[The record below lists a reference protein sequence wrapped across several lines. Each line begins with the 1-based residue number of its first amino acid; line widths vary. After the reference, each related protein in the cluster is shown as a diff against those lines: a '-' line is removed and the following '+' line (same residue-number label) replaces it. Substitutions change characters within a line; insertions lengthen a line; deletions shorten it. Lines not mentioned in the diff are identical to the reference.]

1 MNNQPV
7 LHYFPA
13 LDGVRGWMAIGVLL
27 AHVNLPWFPGA
38 MVLMELFFVI
48 SGFLIT
54 SIIWRGIE
62 KHGYLDLKEFWKRRL
77 ARLYP
82 VLILVVVVC
91 SVVAF
96 FVVDDMRPVLSDG
109 LATLLYYSNWTKLYN
124 YIYPSIYGQTWSLA
138 VEEQFYLLWS
148 LIFLAA
154 TKFRLN
160 ALRIAGCLVLLALC
174 CMAWKYYLIAQGAPW
189 SRLYYALDTRMDAF
203 VAGGLLALAYPRLH
217 RWFQHSLLHALLN
230 VAACLYLLLVVL
242 GTPKEMAY
250 FYWQQSAAVILSALV
265 VLLLASPR
273 QSIFQWLFRLRP
285 SVLLGQRCY
294 SIYLWHWP
302 VIWLLLATFQLD
314 KIELLCVVLP
324 SVLLLSWMSYAWVEQ
339 PFMSRRRGMPG

>member
-13 LDGVRGWMAIGVLL
+13 LDGVRGWGAIGVLIG
-27 AHVNLPWFPGA
+27 HVNLPWLPGA
-38 MVLMELFFVI
+38 MILMELFFVM

-62 KHGYLDLKEFWKRRL
+62 KHGCLDLKEFWRRRL

-82 VLILVVVVC
+82 VLILVIVIC
-91 SVVAF
+91 SVIAF

-109 LATLLYYSNWTKLYN
+109 LATLLYYSNLTKLYN

-154 TKFRLN
+154 TKFRLD

-174 CMAWKYYLIAQGAPW
+174 CMVWKYYLIAQGAPW

-203 VAGGLLALAYPRLH
+203 VAGGLLALAYPRLCL
-217 RWFQHSLLHALLN
+217 WLKHSLLHVLLN
-230 VAACLYLLLVVL
+230 VAACLYLLLLVL
-242 GTPKEMAY
+242 ATPKEMAY
-250 FYWQQSAAVILSALV
+250 FYWQQSAAVMLSGLL

-273 QSIFQWLFRLRP
+273 QSIFQWFFRLRL

-302 VIWLLLATFQLD
+302 VIWLLFIKFQLD
-314 KIELLCVVLP
+314 KMEMLCVVLP

-339 PFMSRRRGMPG
+339 PFMSRRRGMPS